1 MNILPKIRT
10 ISTFQEY
17 VQTLK
22 RAGINEDAIAEICE
36 CGSAISIQL
45 LYDLS
50 LAAVWVIKA
59 FADEGIHE
67 LELVQFYHLL
77 AMNDNECDMKKLQ
90 KSLDYAE
97 NCTKRIETYIANQEV
112 FNET

>member
-1 MNILPKIRT
+1 MDILPKIRT

-17 VQTLK
+17 AQTLK

-36 CGSAISIQL
+36 CGSSISIQL

-50 LAAVWVIKA
+50 LAAVQVIKA
-59 FADEGIHE
+59 FDDEGIHE
-67 LELVQFYHLL
+67 LELVRFYHLL
-77 AMNDNECDMKKLQ
+77 AMNNLGGDMKELQ

>member
-1 MNILPKIRT
+1 MNILPKIRA
-10 ISTFQEY
+10 ISAFHEH

-22 RAGINEDAIAEICE
+22 RTGINEDAIAEICE
-36 CGSAISIQL
+36 CGSAIPIQH

-50 LAAVWVIKA
+50 LAAVQVIKA
-59 FADEGIHE
+59 FDDGGIHE
-67 LELVQFYHLL
+67 LELSWFYHLL
-77 AMNDNECDMKKLQ
+77 AMNDLGGDMKELQ

>member
-1 MNILPKIRT
+1 MDILPKIRT

-17 VQTLK
+17 AQTLK

-36 CGSAISIQL
+36 CGSSISIQL
-45 LYDLS
+45 LYVLS
-50 LAAVWVIKA
+50 LAAVQVIKA
-59 FADEGIHE
+59 FDDEGIHE
-67 LELVQFYHLL
+67 LELVRFYHLL
-77 AMNDNECDMKKLQ
+77 AMNDLGGDMKELQ

>member
-17 VQTLK
+17 VQALK
-22 RAGINEDAIAEICE
+22 RAGICE

-50 LAAVWVIKA
+50 LAAVQVIKA
-59 FADEGIHE
+59 FDDEGIHE
-67 LELVQFYHLL
+67 LELVRFYHLL
-77 AMNDNECDMKKLQ
+77 AMNDLGGDMKELQ

>member
-50 LAAVWVIKA
+50 LAAVRVIKA
-59 FADEGIHE
+59 FDDEGIHE
-67 LELVQFYHLL
+67 LELVQFYLL
-77 AMNDNECDMKKLQ
+77 AMNDNECDMKELQ